1 MSIKNVASKTVLIGS
16 IIAYMSA
23 SVAAQE
29 ALSGPDALQLLE
41 GLAAAANPVPHT
53 SVLGVGGGS
62 VAPRGMAFVSA
73 SGTSSNGTDGGS
85 DSFDGSLAVGVGLGD
100 VAGVSVAV
108 SASINSVNPA
118 DFGDSGSLALKFGT
132 TLPRSS
138 GSDISLG
145 LSVGGLA
152 GWGDSKDGVVKTS
165 VAASSRDVHYLSD
178 GNRLA
183 YAWSAGFGD
192 KTAAGDT
199 FGAFGGLAVGM
210 TPNFGVSV
218 AYDGRGIDLGA
229 SFLVPDMPG
238 LSLSVTFNDVTD
250 TDTASGVTASLAYSV
265 KTF

>member
-1 MSIKNVASKTVLIGS
+1 MNIKNISLIIVLTVPLCAST
-16 IIAYMSA
+16 

-29 ALSGPDALQLLE
+29 ALSGPDVLQLLE

-62 VAPRGMAFVSA
+62 VAPRGMSFVSA
-73 SGTSSNGTDGGS
+73 SGTSSNGTDGGNG
-85 DSFDGSLAVGVGLGD
+85 SFDGSLAFGVGLGD
-100 VAGVSVAV
+100 VSGVSVAV
-108 SASINSVNPA
+108 SASINSVDPA

-132 TLPRSS
+132 KLPRTS

-145 LSVGGLA
+145 ISVGGLA

-165 VAASSRDVHYLSD
+165 VAASSRDVHYFGD
-178 GNRLA
+178 GSRLA

-229 SFLVPDMPG
+229 SFLVPDMAG

-250 TDTASGVTASLAYSV
+250 TDAASGVTASLAYSI